1 MQKKEEKRKKNM
13 GSTEGQKTRFIG
25 KLLDNI
31 TGLVSSKNNPLGF
44 ETLGQIIRTLA
55 FIQMVDNNN
64 CYLQKLGHSL
74 T

>member
-1 MQKKEEKRKKNM
+1 M
-13 GSTEGQKTRFIG
+13 GSTEGQKTIFIG

-64 CYLQKLGHSL
+64 CYLRKLDHPEKPKL
-74 T
+74 RLI